1 MRFGLPLSAPID
13 IMDLWQLTIFCKIV
27 EQRSFSKAGK
37 LVHLSQPTV
46 SSHIK
51 DLEHHFGCRLIDRL
65 AKEAVPTKEGELL
78 YHYALRLIA
87 LRDEAEKALSQ
98 FKGAVEGNLAIGGST
113 IPGGHILP
121 RIAAGFI
128 LKYPQVYLSLKV
140 ADTGK
145 IVTDILSGELE
156 FGIVG
161 ARTSNGK
168 LEQQVLVEDEMR
180 LIIPAD
186 HRWHGK
192 NGVTFDMLLQESFIV
207 REPGSGTLK
216 SIEESLQKKGHRLKD
231 IHIVAEFGSTEAVV
245 QGVKSKIGLSIVSPI
260 AVIEQLKAGSL
271 KALRIEGLDLK
282 RHFYLTRH
290 KHRSLSPPAEA
301 FVSFLVQAAAETD
314 LMGGLRKSA

>member
-1 MRFGLPLSAPID
+1 MRFGLPPSAPFD
-13 IMDLWQLTIFCKIV
+13 IMDLWQLTIFSKIV

-51 DLEHHFGCRLIDRL
+51 DLEHHLGCRLIDRL
-65 AKEAVPTKEGELL
+65 SKEAVPTKEGELL

-121 RIAAGFI
+121 RIAAGFL
-128 LKYPQVYLSLKV
+128 LKYPHVYLSLKV

-145 IVTDILSGELE
+145 IVTDMLSGELE
-156 FGIVG
+156 LGIVG
-161 ARTSNGK
+161 ARASDAK
-168 LEQQVLVEDEMR
+168 LEQKVLVDDEMR

-186 HRWHGK
+186 HRWRGK
-192 NGVTFDMLLQESFIV
+192 NGVTFDMLLKERFIV

-216 SIEESLQKKGHRLKD
+216 SIEESLQKKGLRLKD

-245 QGVKSKIGLSIVSPI
+245 QGVQSKIGLSIVSPI
-260 AVIEQLKAGSL
+260 AIVEQLQAGSL

-290 KHRSLSPPAEA
+290 KHRSLSPPAQA
-301 FVSFLVQAAAETD
+301 FVTYLVQAAAKTD
-314 LMGGLRKSA
+314 LMGGLP

>member
-1 MRFGLPLSAPID
+1 VHFGSPLSSPID

-37 LVHLSQPTV
+37 LIHLSQPTV

-65 AKEAVPTKEGELL
+65 AKEAVPTKEGEIL

-260 AVIEQLKAGSL
+260 AVSRTIESGIAQSFADRGS
-271 KALRIEGLDLK
+271 GSQTT
-282 RHFYLTRH
+282 F
-290 KHRSLSPPAEA
+290 LSDPP
-301 FVSFLVQAAAETD
+301 
-314 LMGGLRKSA
+314 

>member
-1 MRFGLPLSAPID
+1 
-13 IMDLWQLTIFCKIV
+13 MDLWQLTIFCKIV

-37 LVHLSQPTV
+37 LIHLSQPTV

-98 FKGAVEGNLAIGGST
+98 FKGAVEGHLAIGGST

-271 KALRIEGLDLK
+271 KA
-282 RHFYLTRH
+282 
-290 KHRSLSPPAEA
+290 
-301 FVSFLVQAAAETD
+301 
-314 LMGGLRKSA
+314 

>member
-1 MRFGLPLSAPID
+1 MRFGLPLFAPID

-51 DLEHHFGCRLIDRL
+51 GLENHFGCRLIDRL
-65 AKEAVPTKEGELL
+65 AQEAVPTKEGELL

-98 FKGAVEGNLAIGGST
+98 FKGAVEGNLSIGGST

-121 RIAAGFI
+121 RITAGFQK
-128 LKYPQVYLSLKV
+128 KYPHVYLSLRV

-156 FGIVG
+156 LGIVG
-161 ARTSNGK
+161 ARTPDGK

-186 HRWHGK
+186 HRWRDK
-192 NGVTFDMLLQESFIV
+192 NGVTLDMLSQERFIV
-207 REPGSGTLK
+207 RESGSGTLK
-216 SIEESLQKKGHRLKD
+216 SIEESLQKKGRRLKD
-231 IHIVAEFGSTEAVV
+231 FHIVAEFGSTEAVV

-260 AVIEQLKAGSL
+260 AIIEQLQAGTL
-271 KALRIEGLDLK
+271 KALRIEGLNLK
-282 RHFYLTRH
+282 RNFYLTRH
-290 KHRSLSPPAEA
+290 KHRSLSPPGQA
-301 FVSFLVQAAAETD
+301 FVTYLMQAAAEEK
-314 LMGGLRKSA
+314 LLGGLPLT